1 MAMIYKQEINK
12 PYEEVFSKVEE
23 ACKNNKFGVMKVYE
37 FDKIL
42 EEKGFPISRKIATFE
57 ICQPKYASLTL
68 EKKPILA
75 SFMPCR
81 IAIEKLDDNTTLLST
96 ILPNEIINLCDAND
110 IKDIANEINNI
121 IRKIIK
127 EISGE

>member
-1 MAMIYKQEINK
+1 MIHKQEINK

-23 ACKNNKFGVMKVYE
+23 ACKNNQFGVMKIYE

-57 ICQPKYASLTL
+57 ICQPKYASFIL
-68 EKKPILA
+68 EEKPILA

-81 IAIEKLDDNTTLLST
+81 IAIEKLDDSTTLLT
-96 ILPNEIINLCDAND
+96 TVLPDEIINACDAND
-110 IKDIANEINNI
+110 VKDIANEVANI

-127 EISGE
+127 EIVGE